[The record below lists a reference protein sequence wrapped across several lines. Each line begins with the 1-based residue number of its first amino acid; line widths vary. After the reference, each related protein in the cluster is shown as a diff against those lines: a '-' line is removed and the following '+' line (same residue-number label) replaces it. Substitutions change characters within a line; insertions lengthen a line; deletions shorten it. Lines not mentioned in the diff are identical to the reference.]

1 MDLRTMEC
9 FLAVVEEGAIT
20 RAAERLHMSQ
30 PPLTVRL
37 KTLEAELGVELLHRH
52 GRGVEPTAA
61 GRVFAERARRL
72 LAELDST
79 AEAVRSVGHGIS
91 GHLTIAIG
99 SSVAPSLLANLV
111 GQLSSQAP
119 EVSLTIT
126 DRHDA
131 AVLDRVGHGE
141 ADAGLLHLAPL
152 EAAARARTLET
163 AVASREPLVA
173 VLREDHPGAAAE
185 RADLSVLTSESLIAP
200 SRASAPG
207 LHAQLLATWTANGGE
222 DDRVRETDSTTTTLA
237 LVQAGLG
244 MTMMPAALADVAWRG
259 LRTLPLRQHH
269 PAIETAIA
277 WRSDQAS
284 PVLRRFL
291 RIALST
297 PEPDVLGPG
306 HARPLPRID
315 AARGSQPGSAL
326 HRA

>member
-1 MDLRTMEC
+1 MEC

-72 LAELDST
+72 LAEVHST
-79 AEAVRSVGHGIS
+79 AEAVQSVGHGIR
-91 GHLTIAIG
+91 GHLTIAVG

-126 DRHDA
+126 DHNDA
-131 AVLDRVGHGE
+131 AVLDRVTHGE
-141 ADAGLLHLAPL
+141 ADAGLLHLTPL
-152 EAAARARTLET
+152 EAAAHARTLET
-163 AVASREPLVA
+163 AVAAREPLVA
-173 VLREDHPGAAAE
+173 VLREDHPAAATE
-185 RADLSVLTSESLIAP
+185 RADLSVLTGEPLIAP

-207 LHAQLLATWTANGGE
+207 LHAQVLATWRANGG
-222 DDRVRETDSTTTTLA
+222 DDERVRETDSTTTMLA
-237 LVQAGLG
+237 LVEAGLG
-244 MTMMPAALADVAWRG
+244 MTIMPASLADVAWRG
-259 LRTLPLRQHH
+259 LRKLSLRQHH

-277 WRSDQAS
+277 WRSDATS

-291 RIALST
+291 RLALST
-297 PEPDVLGPG
+297 PEPDVLGPD
-306 HARPLPRID
+306 HARPLP
-315 AARGSQPGSAL
+315 AQVSHSAS
-326 HRA
+326 

>member
-1 MDLRTMEC
+1 MDIRTMEC
-9 FLAVVEEGAIT
+9 FLAVVEAGAIT

-72 LAELDST
+72 LTEVDST

-91 GHLTIAIG
+91 GHLTIAVG
-99 SSVAPSLLANLV
+99 GSVAPNLLADLV
-111 GQLSSQAP
+111 GRLSSEAP
-119 EVSLTIT
+119 EVSVAVT

-131 AVLDRVGHGE
+131 AVLDRVLHGE
-141 ADAGLLHLAPL
+141 ADAGLLHLMPL
-152 EAAARARTLET
+152 DLAARPRTLET
-163 AVASREPLVA
+163 AVAAREPLVA
-173 VLREDHPGAAAE
+173 VLREDHPRADDE
-185 RADLSVLTSESLIAP
+185 RADLSLLTSEPLIAP

-207 LHAQLLATWTANGGE
+207 LLTQLLATWRANGGE
-222 DDRVRETDSTTTTLA
+222 DDQLRATDSTTTTLA

-244 MTMMPAALADVAWRG
+244 VTMMPAALADVAWSG
-259 LRTLPLRQHH
+259 LRKLPLRQHH

-277 WRSDQAS
+277 WRTGETS
-284 PVLRRFL
+284 PVLQRLL

-297 PEPDVLGPG
+297 PEPDVLGPD
-306 HARPLPRID
+306 HARPLRNPQTVP
-315 AARGSQPGSAL
+315 AAR
-326 HRA
+326 

>member
-1 MDLRTMEC
+1 MEC

-61 GRVFAERARRL
+61 GRIFAERARRL
-72 LAELDST
+72 LTEVDST

-91 GHLTIAIG
+91 GHLTIAVG
-99 SSVAPSLLANLV
+99 GSVAPNLLANLV
-111 GQLSSQAP
+111 GRLSSEAP
-119 EVSLTIT
+119 EVSVAVT

-131 AVLDRVGHGE
+131 AVLDRVLHGE
-141 ADAGLLHLAPL
+141 ADAGLLHLVPL
-152 EAAARARTLET
+152 DLAARPRTLET
-163 AVASREPLVA
+163 AVAAREPLVA
-173 VLREDHPGAAAE
+173 VLREDHPRAADE
-185 RADLSVLTSESLIAP
+185 RADLSLLTREPLIAP

-207 LHAQLLATWTANGGE
+207 LLTQLLATWRANGGE
-222 DDRVRETDSTTTTLA
+222 DDQLRETDSTTTTLA

-244 MTMMPAALADVAWRG
+244 VTMMPAALADVAWSG
-259 LRTLPLRQHH
+259 LRKLPLRQHH

-277 WRSDQAS
+277 WRTGETS
-284 PVLRRFL
+284 PVLQRLL

-297 PEPDVLGPG
+297 PEPDVLGPD
-306 HARPLPRID
+306 HARPLPD
-315 AARGSQPGSAL
+315 PQTVAASR
-326 HRA
+326 